1 MAFTLL
7 IELDSNLLIGAIAF
21 AALLAGTLAWL
32 LIRQRRQMKSPGK
45 AAGKQPGAGS
55 HGSHGGY
62 STDPLHGDPGGA
74 PSRQMQLQAYERL
87 ILLTDRIALP
97 NLIQRVNQPGLS
109 AREMQSLLT
118 LSIRQEF
125 EHNITQQIYV
135 SAEAWDAVRNYKDQ
149 NTLIVNQVGSF
160 MPEEATGNDLNR
172 QLLDMLVQNPKASL
186 QNIVSEVLSYEAKKL
201 F

>member
-1 MAFTLL
+1 M
-7 IELDSNLLIGAIAF
+7 DSNLLIAATVF
-21 AALLAGTLAWL
+21 ALLLAGFVAWL
-32 LIRQRRQMKSPGK
+32 LIRQRRLLK
-45 AAGKQPGAGS
+45 AAEKKNVPATPPPAEV
-55 HGSHGGY
+55 GGL
-62 STDPLHGDPGGA
+62 PA
-74 PSRQMQLQAYERL
+74 RQLQLQAYERL

-160 MPEEATGNDLNR
+160 LPAEATGNDLNR

-186 QNIVSEVLSYEAKKL
+186 QNVISEALSFEAKKVL
-201 F
+201 